1 MSGLRDLRTEGVPPI
16 IIALIIVL
24 GALLVFELAV
34 PRMIASRLENAVRSS
49 VDSIDYVRVRLRSFP
64 AINLISSGR
73 VNSVSMNCKG
83 LFIEG
88 LRIES
93 LMVDASDI
101 LIDMQALREESRFSL
116 SHIGQ
121 GQAELVIGQDDLT
134 RYVHGLKGVPESV
147 LIELSPGRVGVKGD
161 VSVAGID
168 IPVNLDGEFVAER
181 NGTRLSYQINNIQVG
196 GARLPSIIRDGLM
209 RGLDFSLDMSS
220 LPIPVIISDIS
231 MEDKIVRI
239 IGRTLSDNRESM

>member
-24 GALLVFELAV
+24 GVVLVFEFAV
-34 PRMIASRLENAVRSS
+34 PRIVASRLENAIQSN
-49 VDSIDYVRVRLRSFP
+49 VDSVDYVRVRLRSFP
-64 AINLISSGR
+64 AVNLISSGK
-73 VNSVSMNCKG
+73 VNSVSMNCRG

-93 LMVDASDI
+93 LMVDARDI

-121 GQAELVIGQDDLT
+121 GQAELVIGQDDLN
-134 RYVHGLKGVPESV
+134 RYVSGLKGVPKSV
-147 LIELSPGRVGVKGD
+147 LIELSPGRVSVKGD

-168 IPVNLDGEFVAER
+168 IPVNLDGEFVAEE
-181 NGTRLSYQINNIQVG
+181 NGTRLSYEINNIQVG
-196 GARLPSIIRDGLM
+196 GARLPSIISDGLM

-239 IGRTLSDNRESM
+239 TGRTPSDAG

>member
-116 SHIGQ
+116 VTSWRSDPPPLMNRS
-121 GQAELVIGQDDLT
+121 ASRSSL
-134 RYVHGLKGVPESV
+134 
-147 LIELSPGRVGVKGD
+147 
-161 VSVAGID
+161 D
-168 IPVNLDGEFVAER
+168 IPK
-181 NGTRLSYQINNIQVG
+181 
-196 GARLPSIIRDGLM
+196 
-209 RGLDFSLDMSS
+209 
-220 LPIPVIISDIS
+220 ISFLLTAD
-231 MEDKIVRI
+231 
-239 IGRTLSDNRESM
+239 TL